1 MLTLNKLTKWRHA
14 GSLLS
19 CLLIIA
25 SLFALVTKGLNFGLD
40 FTGGMISE
48 VRLDST
54 LTAPQIQQ
62 KLEAALHQP
71 VSVVATGDEGQWML
85 RYAAPENLQQQPEI
99 KPLLESFSNKVEMI
113 NVSLVGPQVGQE
125 LAEQG
130 GLAVLI
136 TLLVILG
143 YLSFRF
149 EWRLASGALMA
160 LMHDVVLLLGFF
172 SFTGLEF
179 NLTVLAALLA
189 VLGYSLNDSIIISD
203 RIREL
208 LKANVT
214 LPIAELNN
222 QAILNTLSRT
232 LITSGTTLISVVSL
246 WRTTLRLLDH
256 YVYRYCCGYMVNHDD
271 RHHYSRDG
279 EAWTSALCTRSNFGC
294 TIDHLSL
301 QLYKINTLFC

>member
-1 MLTLNKLTKWRHA
+1 MVTMKNATKLRHI
-14 GSLLS
+14 GSLIS
-19 CLLIIA
+19 CVLMVL
-25 SLFALVTKGLNFGLD
+25 SLFSLGTKGLNFGLD

-48 VRLDST
+48 VRLDPT
-54 LTAPQIQQ
+54 LTANQIQD

-71 VSVVATGDEGQWML
+71 VTVVSTGENGNWVL
-85 RYAAPENLQQQPEI
+85 RYAAPEALGEQPE
-99 KPLLESFSNKVEMI
+99 LRTVLASFSQTVDMI

-149 EWRLASGALMA
+149 EWRLASGALLA
-160 LMHDVVLLLGFF
+160 LVHDVVLLLGFF

-208 LKANVT
+208 LRANVI
-214 LPIAELNN
+214 LPITELNN
-222 QAILNTLSRT
+222 RAIANTLSRT
-232 LITSGTTLISVVSL
+232 LITSGTTLISVGSL
-246 WRTTLRLLDH
+246 WLLGGEPLYGFSVTMFIGIVAGTWSTMTIATIIPEMTDLRPEH
-256 YVYRYCCGYMVNHDD
+256 YMPAPVSD
-271 RHHYSRDG
+271 
-279 EAWTSALCTRSNFGC
+279 EP
-294 TIDHLSL
+294 
-301 QLYKINTLFC
+301 

>member
-1 MLTLNKLTKWRHA
+1 MMSTTQSFSAKHMTKLRHA
-14 GSLLS
+14 GSLIS
-19 CLLIIA
+19 CLLILA
-25 SLFALVTKGLNFGLD
+25 SLFSLFTKGLNYGLD

-54 LTAPQIQQ
+54 LTAPQIQT
-62 KLEAALHQP
+62 KLEAALHQS
-71 VSVVATGDEGQWML
+71 VSVVSTGEEGQWVL
-85 RYAAPENLQQQPEI
+85 RYSAPEQLDQQPEI
-99 KPLLESFSNKVEMI
+99 KPLLESFSHTVEMI

-149 EWRLASGALMA
+149 EWRLASGALLA
-160 LMHDVVLLLGFF
+160 LIHDVVLLLGFF
-172 SFTGLEF
+172 SLTGLEF

-208 LKANVT
+208 LKANVQ
-214 LPIAELNN
+214 LPITELNN
-222 QAILNTLSRT
+222 RAITSTLSRT
-232 LITSGTTLISVVSL
+232 LITSGTTLISVASL
-246 WRTTLRLLDH
+246 WLLGGEPLYGFSVTMFIGIVAGTWSTMTIATIIPEITKLGPQH
-256 YVYRYCCGYMVNHDD
+256 YAPEPI
-271 RHHYSRDG
+271 S
-279 EAWTSALCTRSNFGC
+279 EAP
-294 TIDHLSL
+294 
-301 QLYKINTLFC
+301 

>member
-246 WRTTLRLLDH
+246 WLLGGEPLYGFSITMFIGIVAGTWSTMTIATIIPEMAKLGPQH
-256 YVYRYCCGYMVNHDD
+256 YAP
-271 RHHYSRDG
+271 
-279 EAWTSALCTRSNFGC
+279 EAISDAP
-294 TIDHLSL
+294 
-301 QLYKINTLFC
+301 

>member
-1 MLTLNKLTKWRHA
+1 MLTLNKLTNWRHA

-246 WRTTLRLLDH
+246 WLLGGEPLYGFSITMFIGIVAGTWSTMTIATIIPEMAKLGPQH
-256 YVYRYCCGYMVNHDD
+256 YAP
-271 RHHYSRDG
+271 
-279 EAWTSALCTRSNFGC
+279 EAISDAP
-294 TIDHLSL
+294 
-301 QLYKINTLFC
+301 

>member
-1 MLTLNKLTKWRHA
+1 MVTMKNATKLRRI
-14 GSLLS
+14 GSLISCVLMVLS
-19 CLLIIA
+19 VF
-25 SLFALVTKGLNFGLD
+25 SLGTKGLNFGLD

-48 VRLDST
+48 VRLDPA
-54 LTAPQIQQ
+54 LTANHIQD

-71 VSVVATGDEGQWML
+71 VTVVSAGEPGDWML
-85 RYAAPENLQQQPEI
+85 RYAAPEMLAEQPEL
-99 KPLLESFSNKVEMI
+99 KPILTSFSQTVEMI

-149 EWRLASGALMA
+149 EWRLASGALLA
-160 LMHDVVLLLGFF
+160 LVHDVVLLLGFF

-208 LKANVT
+208 LRANVT

-222 QAILNTLSRT
+222 RAIANTLSRT
-232 LITSGTTLISVVSL
+232 LITSGTTLISVGSL
-246 WRTTLRLLDH
+246 WLLGGEPLYGFSVTMFIGIVAGTWSTMTVATIIPEMTNLRPEH
-256 YVYRYCCGYMVNHDD
+256 YMPTPV
-271 RHHYSRDG
+271 S
-279 EAWTSALCTRSNFGC
+279 EEP
-294 TIDHLSL
+294 
-301 QLYKINTLFC
+301 

>member
-1 MLTLNKLTKWRHA
+1 MPIYHYLDLRACNER
-14 GSLLS
+14 
-19 CLLIIA
+19 
-25 SLFALVTKGLNFGLD
+25 LNFGLD

-54 LTAPQIQQ
+54 LTAPEIQA

-71 VSVVATGDEGQWML
+71 VSVVATGDQGQWML
-85 RYAAPENLQQQPEI
+85 RYAAPENLEQQPEI
-99 KPLLESFSNKVEMI
+99 KPLLESFSKHVEML

-136 TLLVILG
+136 TLLVILA

-149 EWRLASGALMA
+149 EWRLASGALLA
-160 LMHDVVLLLGFF
+160 LMHDVFILLGFF
-172 SFTGLEF
+172 ALTGLEF

-208 LKANVT
+208 LKANVK

-246 WRTTLRLLDH
+246 WLLGGEPLYGFSVTMFIGIVAGTWSTMTIATIIPEVAKLGPQH
-256 YVYRYCCGYMVNHDD
+256 YAPEPI
-271 RHHYSRDG
+271 S
-279 EAWTSALCTRSNFGC
+279 EAP
-294 TIDHLSL
+294 
-301 QLYKINTLFC
+301 

>member
-25 SLFALVTKGLNFGLD
+25 SLFVLITKGLNFGLD

-54 LTAPQIQQ
+54 LTAPQIQT

-71 VSVVATGDEGQWML
+71 VSVVATGDSGQWML
-85 RYAAPENLQQQPEI
+85 RYAAPENLQLQPEI
-99 KPLLESFSNKVEMI
+99 KPLLESFSHKVEMI

-130 GLAVLI
+130 GLAVLV

-149 EWRLASGALMA
+149 EWRLASGALLA

-172 SFTGLEF
+172 AFTGLEF

-232 LITSGTTLISVVSL
+232 LITSGTTLISVMSL
-246 WRTTLRLLDH
+246 WLLGGEPLYGFSITMFIGIVAGTWSTMTVATIIPELAKLGPQH
-256 YVYRYCCGYMVNHDD
+256 YMP
-271 RHHYSRDG
+271 
-279 EAWTSALCTRSNFGC
+279 EAISEAP
-294 TIDHLSL
+294 
-301 QLYKINTLFC
+301 

>member
-1 MLTLNKLTKWRHA
+1 MNKLNKLTKLRHA

-19 CLLIIA
+19 CLLIIV
-25 SLFALVTKGLNFGLD
+25 SVFALMTKGLNFGLD

-48 VRLDST
+48 VRLDNT
-54 LTAPQIQQ
+54 LTAPQIQS

-71 VSVVATGDEGQWML
+71 VSVVATGDQGQWML
-85 RYAAPENLQQQPEI
+85 RYAAPENLEQQPEI
-99 KPLLESFSNKVEMI
+99 RSLLESFSNKVEMI

-136 TLLVILG
+136 TLLVILA

-149 EWRLASGALMA
+149 EWRLASGALLA
-160 LMHDVVLLLGFF
+160 LMHDVFILLGFF
-172 SFTGLEF
+172 ALTGLEF

-208 LKANVT
+208 LKANVK

-232 LITSGTTLISVVSL
+232 LITSGTTLISVISL
-246 WRTTLRLLDH
+246 WLLGGEPLYGFSVTMFIGIVAGTWSTMTIATIIPEVAKLGPQH
-256 YVYRYCCGYMVNHDD
+256 YAPVPISD
-271 RHHYSRDG
+271 
-279 EAWTSALCTRSNFGC
+279 AP
-294 TIDHLSL
+294 
-301 QLYKINTLFC
+301 

>member
-1 MLTLNKLTKWRHA
+1 MITNKQLTKWRHA
-14 GSLLS
+14 GSFIS
-19 CLLIIA
+19 CLLILVSIF
-25 SLFALVTKGLNFGLD
+25 SLATKGLNFGLD

-48 VRLDST
+48 VRLDTS
-54 LTAPQIQQ
+54 LTASQIQT

-71 VSVVATGDEGQWML
+71 VSVVSTGDDGQWML
-85 RYAAPENLQQQPEI
+85 RYAATEDIQQQPEI
-99 KPLLESFSNKVEMI
+99 RQLLASFSDNVEMI

-130 GLAVLI
+130 GLAVMI
-136 TLLVILG
+136 TLMVILA

-149 EWRLASGALMA
+149 EWRLASGALLA
-160 LMHDVVLLLGFF
+160 LMHDVFILLGFF
-172 SFTGLEF
+172 SLTGMEF

-208 LKANVT
+208 LRANVK

-232 LITSGTTLISVVSL
+232 LITSGTTLISVASL
-246 WRTTLRLLDH
+246 WLLGGEPLFGFSITMFIGIVAGTWSTMTIATIIPELTNLNPTH
-256 YVYRYCCGYMVNHDD
+256 YVPEPI
-271 RHHYSRDG
+271 S
-279 EAWTSALCTRSNFGC
+279 EAP
-294 TIDHLSL
+294 
-301 QLYKINTLFC
+301 

>member
-1 MLTLNKLTKWRHA
+1 MITMKNATKLRRI
-14 GSLLS
+14 GSLISCVLMVLS
-19 CLLIIA
+19 IFTL
-25 SLFALVTKGLNFGLD
+25 STKGLNFGLD

-48 VRLDST
+48 VQLDST
-54 LTAPQIQQ
+54 LTANQIQD
-62 KLEAALHQP
+62 KLEAALKQP
-71 VSVVATGDEGQWML
+71 VTVVSAGEAGDWVL
-85 RYAAPENLQQQPEI
+85 RYAAPEKLSEQPEL
-99 KPLLESFSNKVEMI
+99 KPILESFSQTVEMI

-149 EWRLASGALMA
+149 EWRLASGALLA
-160 LMHDVVLLLGFF
+160 LVHDVVLLLGFF
-172 SFTGLEF
+172 SITGMEF

-222 QAILNTLSRT
+222 RAIASTMSRT
-232 LITSGTTLISVVSL
+232 LITSGTTLISVGSL
-246 WRTTLRLLDH
+246 WLLGGEPLYGFSITMFIGIVAGTWSTMTVATIIPEMTNLRPEH
-256 YVYRYCCGYMVNHDD
+256 YMPTPVSD
-271 RHHYSRDG
+271 
-279 EAWTSALCTRSNFGC
+279 AP
-294 TIDHLSL
+294 
-301 QLYKINTLFC
+301 

>member
-1 MLTLNKLTKWRHA
+1 MITNSKLTKWRHV
-14 GSLLS
+14 GSLIS
-19 CLLIIA
+19 CLLIVVSIF
-25 SLFALVTKGLNFGLD
+25 SLATKGLNFGLD

-48 VRLDST
+48 VRLDNT
-54 LTAPQIQQ
+54 LTAAQIQT
-62 KLEAALHQP
+62 KLEAALQQP
-71 VSVVATGDEGQWML
+71 VSVVSTGDDGQWML
-85 RYAAPENLQQQPEI
+85 RYAATEDIQQQPEI
-99 KPLLESFSNKVEMI
+99 RQLLASFSQNVEMI

-136 TLLVILG
+136 TLMVILA

-149 EWRLASGALMA
+149 EWRLASGALLA
-160 LMHDVVLLLGFF
+160 LMHDVFILLGFF
-172 SFTGLEF
+172 SLTGMEF

-208 LKANVT
+208 LRANVK

-232 LITSGTTLISVVSL
+232 LITSGTTLISVASL
-246 WRTTLRLLDH
+246 WLLGGEPLFGFSVTMFIGIVAGTWSTMTIATIIPELTHLGPEH
-256 YVYRYCCGYMVNHDD
+256 YAPVVI
-271 RHHYSRDG
+271 S
-279 EAWTSALCTRSNFGC
+279 EAP
-294 TIDHLSL
+294 
-301 QLYKINTLFC
+301 

>member
-1 MLTLNKLTKWRHA
+1 MVTMKNATKLRRI
-14 GSLLS
+14 GSLISCVLMVLS
-19 CLLIIA
+19 VF
-25 SLFALVTKGLNFGLD
+25 SLGTKGLNFGLD

-48 VRLDST
+48 VRLDPA
-54 LTAPQIQQ
+54 LTANHIQD

-71 VSVVATGDEGQWML
+71 VTVVSAGEPGDWML
-85 RYAAPENLQQQPEI
+85 RYAAPETLAEQPEL
-99 KPLLESFSNKVEMI
+99 KPILTSFSQTVEMI

-149 EWRLASGALMA
+149 EWRLASGALLA
-160 LMHDVVLLLGFF
+160 LVHDVVLLLGFF

-208 LKANVT
+208 LRANVT

-222 QAILNTLSRT
+222 RAIANTLSRT
-232 LITSGTTLISVVSL
+232 LITSGTTLISVGSL
-246 WRTTLRLLDH
+246 WLLGGEPLYGFSVTMFIGIVAGTWSTMTVATIIPEMTNLRPEH
-256 YVYRYCCGYMVNHDD
+256 YMPTPV
-271 RHHYSRDG
+271 S
-279 EAWTSALCTRSNFGC
+279 EEP
-294 TIDHLSL
+294 
-301 QLYKINTLFC
+301 

>member
-1 MLTLNKLTKWRHA
+1 MLTLNKLTNWRHA

-40 FTGGMISE
+40 FTGGMISV

-246 WRTTLRLLDH
+246 WLLGGEPLYGFSITMFIGIVAGTWSTMTIATIIPEMAKLGPQH
-256 YVYRYCCGYMVNHDD
+256 YAP
-271 RHHYSRDG
+271 
-279 EAWTSALCTRSNFGC
+279 EAISDAP
-294 TIDHLSL
+294 
-301 QLYKINTLFC
+301 

>member
-1 MLTLNKLTKWRHA
+1 
-14 GSLLS
+14 
-19 CLLIIA
+19 
-25 SLFALVTKGLNFGLD
+25 
-40 FTGGMISE
+40 MISE

-54 LTAPQIQQ
+54 LTAPEIQA

-71 VSVVATGDEGQWML
+71 VSVVATGDQGQWML
-85 RYAAPENLQQQPEI
+85 RYAAPENLEQQPEI
-99 KPLLESFSNKVEMI
+99 KPLLESFSKHVEML

-136 TLLVILG
+136 TLLVILA

-149 EWRLASGALMA
+149 EWRLASGALLA
-160 LMHDVVLLLGFF
+160 LMHDVFILLGFF
-172 SFTGLEF
+172 ALTGLEF

-208 LKANVT
+208 LKANVK

-246 WRTTLRLLDH
+246 WLLGGEPLYGFSVTMFIGIVAGTWSTMTIATIIPEVAKLGPQH
-256 YVYRYCCGYMVNHDD
+256 YAPEPI
-271 RHHYSRDG
+271 S
-279 EAWTSALCTRSNFGC
+279 EAP
-294 TIDHLSL
+294 
-301 QLYKINTLFC
+301 

>member
-1 MLTLNKLTKWRHA
+1 MSKLTKWRHA
-14 GSLLS
+14 GTLLS
-19 CLLIIA
+19 CFFIIA
-25 SLFALVTKGLNFGLD
+25 SIFMLATKGLNYGLD

-48 VRLDST
+48 VRLDQT
-54 LTAPQIQQ
+54 LTGPQIQA

-71 VSVVATGDEGQWML
+71 VSVVSTGDQGQWML

-99 KPLLESFSNKVEMI
+99 KPLLESFSKHVEMI

-136 TLLVILG
+136 TLMVILA

-149 EWRLASGALMA
+149 EWRLASGALLA
-160 LMHDVVLLLGFF
+160 LLHDVFILLGFF
-172 SFTGLEF
+172 AFTGLEF

-208 LKANVT
+208 LKANVK

-246 WRTTLRLLDH
+246 WLLGGEPLYGFSVTMFIGIVAGTWSTMTIATIIPEVAKLGPQH
-256 YVYRYCCGYMVNHDD
+256 YAPEVISD
-271 RHHYSRDG
+271 
-279 EAWTSALCTRSNFGC
+279 AP
-294 TIDHLSL
+294 
-301 QLYKINTLFC
+301 

>member
-1 MLTLNKLTKWRHA
+1 MNKLNKLTKWRHA

-19 CLLIIA
+19 CLFIII
-25 SLFALVTKGLNFGLD
+25 SIFALATKGLNFGLD

-54 LTAPQIQQ
+54 LTAPEIQA

-71 VSVVATGDEGQWML
+71 VSVVATGDQGQWML
-85 RYAAPENLQQQPEI
+85 RYAAPENLEQQPEI
-99 KPLLESFSNKVEMI
+99 KPLLESFSKQVEML

-136 TLLVILG
+136 TLLVILA

-149 EWRLASGALMA
+149 EWRLASGALLA
-160 LMHDVVLLLGFF
+160 LMHDVFILLGFF
-172 SFTGLEF
+172 ALTGLEF

-208 LKANVT
+208 LKANVK

-246 WRTTLRLLDH
+246 WLLGGEPLYGFSVTMFIGIVAGTWSTMTIATIIPEVAKLGPQH
-256 YVYRYCCGYMVNHDD
+256 YAPEPI
-271 RHHYSRDG
+271 S
-279 EAWTSALCTRSNFGC
+279 EAP
-294 TIDHLSL
+294 
-301 QLYKINTLFC
+301 

>member
-1 MLTLNKLTKWRHA
+1 MITMKNMTKWRHA

-19 CLLIIA
+19 CVFMLISIFFL
-25 SLFALVTKGLNFGLD
+25 STKGLNFGLD

-48 VRLDST
+48 VKIDQS
-54 LTAPQIQQ
+54 LTATEIQS
-62 KLEAALHQP
+62 KLEAALKQP
-71 VSVVATGDEGQWML
+71 VSVVAAGDPGEWVL
-85 RYAAPENLQQQPEI
+85 RYAAPETLSDQPEI
-99 KPLLESFSNKVEMI
+99 KTLLTGFSNHVEMI

-143 YLSFRF
+143 YLSMRF
-149 EWRLASGALMA
+149 EWRLASGALLA
-160 LMHDVVLLLGFF
+160 LVHDVVLLLGFF
-172 SFTGLEF
+172 SITGMEF

-222 QAILNTLSRT
+222 RAIVSTLSRT
-232 LITSGTTLISVVSL
+232 LITSGTTLISVGSL
-246 WRTTLRLLDH
+246 WLLGGEPLYGFSITMFIGIVAGTWSTMTIATIIPEMTKLNPQH
-256 YVYRYCCGYMVNHDD
+256 YMPAVISD
-271 RHHYSRDG
+271 
-279 EAWTSALCTRSNFGC
+279 AP
-294 TIDHLSL
+294 
-301 QLYKINTLFC
+301 

>member
-1 MLTLNKLTKWRHA
+1 MLTLSKLTKWRHA

-25 SLFALVTKGLNFGLD
+25 SLFVLVTKGLNFGLD

-172 SFTGLEF
+172 AFTGLEF

-246 WRTTLRLLDH
+246 WLLGGEPLYGFSITMFIGIVAGTWSTMTIATIIPEMAKLGPQH
-256 YVYRYCCGYMVNHDD
+256 YAP
-271 RHHYSRDG
+271 
-279 EAWTSALCTRSNFGC
+279 EAISDAP
-294 TIDHLSL
+294 
-301 QLYKINTLFC
+301 